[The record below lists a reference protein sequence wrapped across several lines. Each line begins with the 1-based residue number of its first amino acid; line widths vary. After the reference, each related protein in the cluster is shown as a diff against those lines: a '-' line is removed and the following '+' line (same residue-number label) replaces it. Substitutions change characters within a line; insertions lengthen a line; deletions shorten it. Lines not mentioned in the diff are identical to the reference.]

1 MQTTLLIQNDKSE
14 SIFFEKSR
22 KQIPTFIV
30 FVNAD
35 GIIKEDN

>member
-1 MQTTLLIQNDKSE
+1 MQTTLPVQNDIHE

-35 GIIKEDN
+35 GIIKEE